1 MQRAHRVKCIPVNIT
16 LKTYYAGSSVIHR
29 MDVRLKISLL
39 ALATIGVFWVGTL
52 AGMLVC
58 WALLLFL
65 LALSRVP
72 FRAYAAFLPAALVFM
87 LFPVLFNGFSFDVYA
102 TQDAL
107 FAYYGVADDW
117 LADTDPAVLVGTF
130 GVVPAGLVRGV
141 VLGLRIFILIYLSL
155 LFTFTT
161 PANAVVDATSWFLAP
176 LVRLGVPV
184 RDVSL
189 VFSLVLRFIPVIA
202 QEFNT
207 VAAAHRSRGAQ
218 LDDGPLF
225 ERMKAWGGVFIPL
238 FVRLFHQADVLGC
251 VMDARCY
258 GTPRP
263 HVKK

>member
-1 MQRAHRVKCIPVNIT
+1 M
-16 LKTYYAGSSVIHR
+16 IHR
-29 MDVRLKISLL
+29 MDVRLKIALL

-72 FRAYAAFLPAALVFM
+72 AYAYCAFLPAALVFM

-107 FAYYGVADDW
+107 FAYYDVVDEW
-117 LADTDPAVLVGTF
+117 LADTSPIALLGTF
-130 GVVPAGLVRGV
+130 GVVPAGLVRGI
-141 VLGLRIFILIYLSL
+141 VLGLRIFTLIYLSL

-161 PANAVVDATSWFLAP
+161 PVNAVVDAISWFLAP
-176 LVRLGVPV
+176 FARVCVPV
-184 RDVSL
+184 RDISL

-218 LDDGPLF
+218 LDDGPLI

-251 VMDARCY
+251 AMDARCY
-258 GTPRP
+258 GAPRP

>member
-1 MQRAHRVKCIPVNIT
+1 M
-16 LKTYYAGSSVIHR
+16 IHR
-29 MDVRLKISLL
+29 MDVRLKIVLL

-58 WALLLFL
+58 WALLLL
-65 LALSRVP
+65 LLVLSRVP
-72 FRAYAAFLPAALVFM
+72 AHAYCAFLPAALVFM
-87 LFPVLFNGFSFDVYA
+87 LFPLLFNGFSLDVYA

-107 FAYYGVADDW
+107 FTYYGAADD
-117 LADTDPAVLVGTF
+117 LLTDANPIALLGTF
-130 GVVPAGLVRGV
+130 GVVPAGFVRGA
-141 VLGLRIFILIYLSL
+141 VLGLRIFVLIYLSL

-161 PANAVVDATSWFLAP
+161 EASAVVDAISWFLAP
-176 LVRLGVPV
+176 LAQVGVPV
-184 RDVSL
+184 RDISL
-189 VFSLVLRFIPVIA
+189 VFSLVLRFIPMIV

-207 VAAAHRSRGAQ
+207 VAAAHRSRGAH

-251 VMDARCY
+251 AMDARCY
-258 GTPRP
+258 GALRS

>member
-1 MQRAHRVKCIPVNIT
+1 M
-16 LKTYYAGSSVIHR
+16 IHR
-29 MDVRLKISLL
+29 MDVRLKIVLL

-58 WALLLFL
+58 WALLLL
-65 LALSRVP
+65 LLVLSRVP
-72 FRAYAAFLPAALVFM
+72 AHAYCAFLPAALVFM
-87 LFPVLFNGFSFDVYA
+87 LFPVLVNGFSLDVYA

-107 FAYYGVADDW
+107 FTYYGVAGDW
-117 LADTDPAVLVGTF
+117 LADANPIALLGTF
-130 GVVPAGLVRGV
+130 GVVPAGFVRGA
-141 VLGLRIFILIYLSL
+141 VLGLRIFVLIYLSL

-161 PANAVVDATSWFLAP
+161 EASAVVDAISGFLAP
-176 LVRLGVPV
+176 LAQVGVPV
-184 RDVSL
+184 RDISL
-189 VFSLVLRFIPVIA
+189 VFSLVLRFIPMIA

-251 VMDARCY
+251 AMDARCY
-258 GTPRP
+258 GAPRP

>member
-1 MQRAHRVKCIPVNIT
+1 MNIT
-16 LKTYYAGSSVIHR
+16 LKTYYAGNSIIHR
-29 MDVRLKISLL
+29 MDVRLKIVLL
-39 ALATIGVFWVGTL
+39 ALATAGIFLVDTL

-58 WALLLFL
+58 WALLLL
-65 LALSRVP
+65 LLVLSRVP

-107 FAYYGVADDW
+107 FAYYGVADGW
-117 LADTDPAVLVGTF
+117 LADADPVALLGTF
-130 GVVPAGLVRGV
+130 GVVPAGLVRGA
-141 VLGLRIFILIYLSL
+141 VLGLRIFALIYLSL

-161 PANAVVDATSWFLAP
+161 EASAVVDAISWFLAP
-176 LVRLGVPV
+176 LAQVGAPV
-184 RDVSL
+184 RDISL

-251 VMDARCY
+251 AMDARCY
-258 GTPRP
+258 GAPRP

>member
-1 MQRAHRVKCIPVNIT
+1 M
-16 LKTYYAGSSVIHR
+16 IHR
-29 MDVRLKISLL
+29 MDVRLRIVLL

-52 AGMLVC
+52 AGMLFC
-58 WALLLFL
+58 WAMLLFL

-72 FRAYAAFLPAALVFM
+72 AHAYFAFLPAALVFT
-87 LFPVLFNGFSFDVYA
+87 LFPVLFNGFSLDVYA

-107 FAYYGVADDW
+107 FTYYGVAGDW
-117 LADTDPAVLVGTF
+117 LADANPIALLGTF
-130 GVVPAGLVRGV
+130 GVVPAGLVRGA
-141 VLGLRIFILIYLSL
+141 VLGLRIFALIYLSL

-161 PANAVVDATSWFLAP
+161 EASAVVDAISWFLAP
-176 LVRLGVPV
+176 LAQVGVPV
-184 RDVSL
+184 RDISL
-189 VFSLVLRFIPVIA
+189 VFSLVLRFIPMIA

-225 ERMKAWGGVFIPL
+225 KRMKAWGGVFIPL

-251 VMDARCY
+251 AMDARCY
-258 GTPRP
+258 GAPRP